1 MKSMKRRI
9 ENLERKI
16 MEQCESAKT
25 DSASDLGKELNVSEK
40 ELASLSEAI
49 GELNVK
55 LNPISLR
62 LCEATVKGPVQPDKA
77 RCDIDA
83 AIHSINCRISQQTE
97 RIRTMISELKI

>member
-1 MKSMKRRI
+1 MNSMKRRI

-16 MEQCESAKT
+16 MEPCESAKT
-25 DSASDLGKELNVSEK
+25 DSTSDLGKELNVSEK
-40 ELASLSEAI
+40 ELASLSEAV

-62 LCEATVKGPVQPDKA
+62 SSVNAEQGGAQPDRE

-97 RIRTMISELKI
+97 RIRVMISELKI